1 MNDFREIGI
10 LERKAWLLGRLLKV
24 NPLHW
29 LDYFDVGG
37 RCFLFIL
44 ALTRSR
50 DVSVSNSKL

>member
-1 MNDFREIGI
+1 MNDFRQIGI
-10 LERKAWLLGRLLKV
+10 LERKAPMLGRLLKV

-29 LDYFDVGG
+29 LDYFEVDD
-37 RCFLFIL
+37 RDFLFIL